1 MRKMEAASLVDL
13 AAMAAK
19 LGLPGA
25 VLESRGPNA
34 SV

>member
-1 MRKMEAASLVDL
+1 VDL

-25 VLESRGPNA
+25 AVEPKGPGGA
-34 SV
+34 

>member
-25 VLESRGPNA
+25 ALDARGPGGA
-34 SV
+34 